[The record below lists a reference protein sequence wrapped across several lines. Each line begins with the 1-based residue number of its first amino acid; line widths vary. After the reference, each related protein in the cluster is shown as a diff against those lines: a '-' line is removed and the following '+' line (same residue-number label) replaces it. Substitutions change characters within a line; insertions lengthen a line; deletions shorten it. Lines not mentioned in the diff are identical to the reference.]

1 MYVSLLLQVLE
12 FYQKELLPMESFE
25 EFCDVAGWQ
34 IVLNPCYY
42 HNNVHHCFIELHE
55 HIPAAPTF
63 LSDLL
68 TTVVTKPS

>member
-1 MYVSLLLQVLE
+1 
-12 FYQKELLPMESFE
+12 MESFE

-34 IVLNPCYY
+34 IVLSTCYY

>member
-34 IVLNPCYY
+34 IVLITIIM
-42 HNNVHHCFIELHE
+42 FIIVL
-55 HIPAAPTF
+55 
-63 LSDLL
+63 
-68 TTVVTKPS
+68 